1 MRKALVYAFLRQG
14 KSMQFYDITSLDF
27 LLSQMINAKSN
38 WILQIEYIKLTERER
53 LILEGAR

>member
-27 LLSQMINAKSN
+27 LLSQMVKVRSN
-38 WILQIEYIKLTERER
+38 WILQIEYVELTEREKI
-53 LILEGAR
+53 ILSR